1 MKVQLTGGKEWE
13 VSLVAQQSETQ
24 LCIGFTGI
32 ISYDELREE
41 LTPDTLSVIKYYVDD
56 TENYDTY
63 EDYTD
68 FVTSTVVE
76 TEAGTLDIAMYF
88 KKVDA
93 TTKALREAQQ
103 MISAIN
109 KQVNPTIDI
118 EACTLEELKAWQV
131 NQSKKN
137 LEAYLESNPI
147 KSSAHGDIEKTY
159 SITREKQSLLT
170 QMILVTQLA
179 IQSGVEY
186 QPSWNAAGEACTY
199 DWTLVELQQLAFEI
213 EAVVRPLVSHQQTME
228 ADINTAESKEAVL
241 AVNIEF

>member
-1 MKVQLTGGKEWE
+1 MKVQLKGGKEWE

-24 LCIGFTGI
+24 LCIGFIGI

-41 LTPDTLSVIKYYVDD
+41 LTPETLSAIKYYQDD
-56 TENYDTY
+56 TENYITY

-76 TEAGTLDIAMYF
+76 TEAGNLDVAMYF
-88 KKVDA
+88 NKMDA

-109 KQVNPTIDI
+109 KQVNPTIEI
-118 EACTLEELKAWQV
+118 ETCTLEELKAWQV
-131 NQSKKN
+131 KQSKKN
-137 LEAYLESNPI
+137 LEAYLESNPV
-147 KSSAHGDIEKTY
+147 KSSAHGDIEKYY
-159 SITREKQSLLT
+159 SITKEKQSLLT

-179 IQSGVEY
+179 IQSEVEY

-199 DWTLVELQQLAFEI
+199 DWTLDELQQLAFEI
-213 EAVVRPLVSHQQTME
+213 ESIVRPLVSHQQTME
-228 ADINTAESKEAVL
+228 AEIYAAESKEAVMD
-241 AVNIEF
+241 ISITF

>member
-1 MKVQLTGGKEWE
+1 MKVQLTGGKEWA

-32 ISYDELREE
+32 ISYDVLREE
-41 LTPDTLSVIKYYVDD
+41 LTPEALAVIKYYQDD
-56 TENYDTY
+56 TENYVTY

-76 TEAGTLDIAMYF
+76 AEAGTLDVAMYF

-103 MISAIN
+103 MISVIN

-118 EACTLEELKAWQV
+118 KTCTLVELKAWQI

-137 LEAYLESNPI
+137 LETYLESNPI
-147 KSSAHGDIEKTY
+147 KSSARGETQKYY

-199 DWTLVELQQLAFEI
+199 DWKIEELQQLAFEI

-228 ADINTAESKEAVL
+228 AELNASETKEAVM
-241 AVNIEF
+241 AISITF